1 MSYNLTYAQAST
13 YAEFMELIT
22 IQTAEEL
29 GLVHFQNTLV
39 DYDISFALSLKQN
52 MSYQV
57 T

>member
-29 GLVHFQNTLV
+29 GLVHFQKTLV
-39 DYDISFALSLKQN
+39 DYDISIAPSPKQN